1 MNNLQFYTALTALW
15 VALSWVPYI
24 LDRIAIRG
32 LMGALANYDPNAR
45 PQSAWAQ
52 RAMRAHRVNVEAFVA
67 FGPLAVMA
75 MILIPDDPYP
85 GLLASTFFVGIVA
98 HYIIYCAGI
107 VVLRT
112 LAFAVAALSTAGLA
126 LRVLG
131 AI

>member
-24 LDRIAIRG
+24 LDRIATRG

>member
-1 MNNLQFYTALTALW
+1 
-15 VALSWVPYI
+15 
-24 LDRIAIRG
+24 
-32 LMGALANYDPNAR
+32 MGALANYDPNAR